1 MKACEED
8 GRNCAVAWWQSKS
21 CQNQSPK
28 RQLCSALAPAPKP
41 PIDNCEKRKK
51 KKKKGYPN
59 TEKHQK
65 KQQNLCV
72 ENTKLHKQKNNQ

>member
-1 MKACEED
+1 VKACEED

-51 KKKKGYPN
+51 KGIP
-59 TEKHQK
+59 T
-65 KQQNLCV
+65 
-72 ENTKLHKQKNNQ
+72 QKNIKKNNRIYV

>member
-51 KKKKGYPN
+51 KEKKRVSQHRK
-59 TEKHQK
+59 TSK

>member
-1 MKACEED
+1 VKACEED

-41 PIDNCEKRKK
+41 PIDNCEKRKE
-51 KKKKGYPN
+51 KKKGIP
-59 TEKHQK
+59 T
-65 KQQNLCV
+65 
-72 ENTKLHKQKNNQ
+72 QKNIKKTAESMCRKHKTT